1 MNPKVSIIVPIFNME
16 LYLDRCLNSL
26 LKQSLADIEI
36 IAVNDGSTDSSL
48 SILQNYAKR
57 DSRVFVINKNNEG
70 VSAARNDGVQAAN
83 GEYIGFVDPDDWV
96 NLRMYEEMFQSAEE
110 INVDIVM
117 CTYIREFGT
126 HSKEKLF
133 NMPDKQWYLNE
144 EVQTNMLR
152 RLVGPLKEE
161 VANPEYLDAWGT
173 VWSKLYRASLLK
185 DNEVKFKDLSI
196 IGSNEDTLFNIHVF
210 YNAKSFLFLNRPFY
224 HYWRANTAS
233 ITSTYNPMLGEK
245 FEKLYSSIE
254 SFIAEKQLHDEYKL
268 AFNNRVCMN
277 VIGLGLNIM
286 SNHKS
291 SSMLTKIKALQ
302 IMLNGNRIRNSF
314 MGFDDSYC
322 PLVWRVFF
330 LCAKNKFSLGIYV
343 MLMAVNW
350 MRIKNRGRAKV
361 ATSKNLA
368 SGHDHESRRF
378 RNDANK
384 LLPSDGSKQNSV

>member
-26 LKQSLADIEI
+26 LEQSLSDIEI

-48 SILQNYAKR
+48 SILQEHSER
-57 DSRVFVINKNNEG
+57 DSRIIVINKENEG
-70 VSAARNDGVQAAN
+70 VSAARNDGVLAAN

-96 NLRMYEEMFQSAEE
+96 NLKMYEEMYECAVEQ
-110 INVDIVM
+110 NVDIVM

-126 HSKEKLF
+126 HSKEKRF
-133 NMPDKQWYLNE
+133 NTPDKQLYLMD
-144 EVQTNMLR
+144 EVQTTMLR

-173 VWSKLYRASLLK
+173 VWSKLYRTSLLK
-185 DNEVKFKDLSI
+185 DNKVKFKDLSI

-210 YNAKSFLFLNRPFY
+210 YNAESFLFLNRPFY
-224 HYWRANTAS
+224 HYWRANTTS
-233 ITSTYNPMLGEK
+233 ITSTYNPMLAEK
-245 FEKLYSSIE
+245 FEKLYCSIE
-254 SFIAEKQLHDEYKL
+254 SFIEEKQLQIEYKI
-268 AFNNRVCMN
+268 AFHNRICMN

-286 SNHKS
+286 SNKKS
-291 SSMLTKIKALQ
+291 SSMLTKVKALQ

-314 MGFDDSYC
+314 MQFDEAYC

-330 LCAKNKFSLGIYV
+330 LCAKNKFSLGIYL
-343 MLMAVNW
+343 MLTAVNW
-350 MRIKNRGRAKV
+350 MRIKNVGRAKV

-368 SGHDHESRRF
+368 SGNGHESWRF
-378 RNDANK
+378 RNDANE

>member
-48 SILQNYAKR
+48 SILQDYAKR

-83 GEYIGFVDPDDWV
+83 GDYIGFVDPDDWV
-96 NLRMYEEMFQSAEE
+96 NLSMYEEMYECAVNDN
-110 INVDIVM
+110 IDIVM

-126 HSKEKLF
+126 HSKDKRF
-133 NMPDKQWYLNE
+133 NMPDKQLYLGD

-161 VANPEYLDAWGT
+161 VANPEFLDAWGT

-185 DNEVKFKDLSI
+185 ENEVKFKDLSI

-210 YNAKSFLFLNRPFY
+210 YYAKSFLFLNRPFY
-224 HYWRANTAS
+224 HYWRANTSS
-233 ITSTYNPMLGEK
+233 ITSTYNPMLAEK
-245 FEKLYSSIE
+245 FEMLYYSIE
-254 SFIAEKQLHDEYKL
+254 SFIEEKQLHDDYKI
-268 AFNNRVCMN
+268 AFNNRICIN

-286 SNHKS
+286 SNNQS
-291 SSMLTKIKALQ
+291 SSMLTRIKALQ
-302 IMLNGNRIRNSF
+302 MMLNGNRIRNSF
-314 MGFDDSYC
+314 MRFDESYC

-330 LCAKNKFSLGIYV
+330 LCAKSKFSLGIYF
-343 MLMAVNW
+343 MLTAVNW
-350 MRIKNRGRAKV
+350 MRMKNTGRAKV

-368 SGHDHESRRF
+368 SGNDHESRRF
-378 RNDANK
+378 RNDANE
-384 LLPSDGSKQNSV
+384 LLPSDGSKQNSI